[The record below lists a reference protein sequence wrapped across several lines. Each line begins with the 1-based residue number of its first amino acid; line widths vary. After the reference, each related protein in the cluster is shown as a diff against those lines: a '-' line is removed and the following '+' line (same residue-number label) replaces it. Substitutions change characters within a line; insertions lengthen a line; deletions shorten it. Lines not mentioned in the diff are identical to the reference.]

1 MSARHALL
9 RTMLR
14 TPGLAV
20 TYHDVLDDLGYHV
33 SRQRVSAAA
42 RQLRRDGYDIATSSG
57 PGGGYLLRGV
67 RS

>member
-1 MSARHALL
+1 M
-9 RTMLR
+9 
-14 TPGLAV
+14 
-20 TYHDVLDDLGYHV
+20 TYHDVLADLGYHV

-42 RQLRRDGYDIATSSG
+42 KQLQRDGYDIATSSG